1 MKDQIKEVEELREE
15 HNELYNEITRW
26 PTVVIVMMWSN
37 SDHCGYHRY
46 QTKVLVTSAL
56 ALAMCG
62 QEHWP
67 RFISN
72 LHLPISV
79 WFSCN
84 WNDSDR
90 CFDNEDW
97 GVTMPPKEKKQWR
110 NICRCFGNE
119 KCLAEF
125 ELLDMS
131 PGSKLH
137 GLGNLLCKHK
147 WFRIWIWIFWK

>member
-26 PTVVIVMMWSN
+26 ATVVIVVIHN
-37 SDHCGYHRY
+37 
-46 QTKVLVTSAL
+46 VLLNHS
-56 ALAMCG
+56 G
-62 QEHWP
+62 
-67 RFISN
+67 
-72 LHLPISV
+72 
-79 WFSCN
+79 
-84 WNDSDR
+84 
-90 CFDNEDW
+90 
-97 GVTMPPKEKKQWR
+97 KKITGE

-137 GLGNLLCKHK
+137 GLGNLLCTL
-147 WFRIWIWIFWK
+147 F